1 MQFGNRL
8 RLVNKLVQ
16 ASYTAGHLS
25 AKHREVFRQV
35 ELFLKSHLHE
45 QFQVSEMANV
55 AGVSERTLERLFMS
69 NLGMTPCAYLRVRRL
84 HQARKELAE
93 VSASNKSISQ
103 IALDQGFTHLGRFSM
118 AYREFFGHSPSEF
131 RTDKNLARTQSAHT
145 STFRPYL
152 HRPSRSS

>member
-1 MQFGNRL
+1 MQFSNRL

-16 ASYTAGHLS
+16 ASDTAGHLS

-35 ELFLKSHLHE
+35 ELFLKSHLQE
-45 QFQVSEMANV
+45 QFQVPKVANA

-69 NLGMTPCAYLRVRRL
+69 NLGMTPSTYFSVRRL
-84 HQARKELAE
+84 QQARKELAK
-93 VSASNKSISQ
+93 VSASQKSISR

-131 RTDKNLARTQSAHT
+131 RTDMNKVAQH
-145 STFRPYL
+145 
-152 HRPSRSS
+152 